1 MPPSPTPPRN
11 LNPLKIFTMKKISQ
25 LFLQGLV
32 AILPIIITLAVVF
45 WLGSI
50 AEQTLGAV
58 IRWLLPEQWYWPGL
72 GVLAGVM
79 FIFLIGVLMNAYL
92 FRKLGSWAEAVL
104 SKIPLVKTIYNSVRD
119 IARFASPN
127 QSKQDLKK
135 AVLVT
140 FNDNIQLIGF
150 ITNSSPPVTGD
161 LVAVYL
167 PMSYQIGGFTLFL
180 PESQLQDLDMSVPDA
195 MRLAFTA
202 AITSTSKN

>member
-1 MPPSPTPPRN
+1 M
-11 LNPLKIFTMKKISQ
+11 MKKISQ

-32 AILPIIITLAVVF
+32 AILPITITLAILF

-58 IRWLLPEQWYWPGL
+58 MRWLLPEQWYWPGL
-72 GVLAGVM
+72 GVLAGLV

-92 FRKLGSWAEAVL
+92 FRKLGVWTGVL
-104 SKIPLVKTIYNSVRD
+104 LNKIPLVKTIYSSVKD

-127 QSKQDLKK
+127 ENKEDLKK
-135 AVLVT
+135 AVLVS
-140 FNDNIQLIGF
+140 FDNDIQVIGF
-150 ITNSSPPVTGD
+150 ITNNSPPVTGD

-167 PMSYQIGGFTLFL
+167 PMSYQIGGFTLLL
-180 PESQLQDLDMSVPDA
+180 PKSRYQELDMSVPDA

-202 AITSTSKN
+202 AMTSAETPETIPKK